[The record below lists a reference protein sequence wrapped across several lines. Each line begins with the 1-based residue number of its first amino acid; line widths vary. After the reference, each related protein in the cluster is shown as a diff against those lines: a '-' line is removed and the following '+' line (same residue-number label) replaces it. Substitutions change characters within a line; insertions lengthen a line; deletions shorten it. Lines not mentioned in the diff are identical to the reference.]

1 MDGEQVN
8 SEPLRILVERI
19 YNVINQE
26 MWRMETMGPE
36 IIKSLIEEK
45 ENKCSVKLANNDK
58 VKESKIK
65 EVLHKTRNLQVK
77 LSNVSGYRNEMRG
90 PGMGVDEV
98 STLTEL
104 KNTERI
110 VEEWKMKEYDIIHGR
125 RMNDEPWC
133 ICSMTIIK
141 KRLSELIVN
150 ANNLM
155 KAADMHMNDIM
166 CYSDMEAMER
176 YKQTMKVLS
185 ITWQDFK
192 DGPFLPEE
200 DIKWSPETICKDSLQ
215 RRFEFVLW
223 IVVSNALNIRMR
235 LKMYNDVLSEL
246 RVKTECE
253 GVINMGHDATSNTIV
268 HSRNK
273 KDRVSKEGHNRLK
286 MSTGGGVNSYRRYKT
301 MRKTDSVGNGNELEG
316 GWNNK
321 TIHKKNPVRKQKEEA
336 MKKITSMK
344 HSLKAY
350 SYIS

>member
-1 MDGEQVN
+1 MDGEQMN

-19 YNVINQE
+19 YQVINQE
-26 MWRMETMGPE
+26 MWRIETMGPE
-36 IIKSLIEEK
+36 IIKFLIEEK

-77 LSNVSGYRNEMRG
+77 LSNISGYIKEMRG
-90 PGMGVDEV
+90 PGIGIEEV

-104 KNTERI
+104 ENTERI
-110 VEEWKMKEYDIIHGR
+110 VKEWKMEEYDVIHGR
-125 RMNDEPWC
+125 RMDDEPWC

-141 KRLSELIVN
+141 RRLSELIVN

-155 KAADMHMNDIM
+155 KAADGHMNDIM
-166 CYSDMEAMER
+166 CYSDMEAREK
-176 YKQTMKVLS
+176 YKQTMNLLS

-200 DIKWSPETICKDSLQ
+200 DIKWSPETICKYSLQ
-215 RRFEFVLW
+215 RRLEFVLW
-223 IVVSNALNIRMR
+223 MVVSNTLNIRMR

-246 RVKTECE
+246 SVKTENK
-253 GVINMGHDATSNTIV
+253 GVINMVHDATSNTSVQKDIV
-268 HSRNK
+268 SM
-273 KDRVSKEGHNRLK
+273 DRHNRLK
-286 MSTGGGVNSYRRYKT
+286 MSTGSNVNRNRRYKT
-301 MRKTDSVGNGNELEG
+301 MSKTDSVGNGNELEG
-316 GWNNK
+316 ECKNK
-321 TIHKKNPVRKQKEEA
+321 TIHRKNSVRKQKEKA
-336 MKKITSMK
+336 IRKITSMK